1 MYGYPSQVLTMIII
15 LRAVVGSL
23 NHAGLMPNSAPSIM
37 LISPKLWLNSPLKIR
52 IEINDGTA
60 YGRIS
65 STR

>member
-1 MYGYPSQVLTMIII
+1 MIII
-15 LRAVVGSL
+15 ERAVVGSL
-23 NHAGLMPNSAPSIM
+23 NQAGLMPNSALSIM